1 MPTTFDTLDQA
12 STVARLSDDMSD
24 DISGTGSL
32 RGHAR
37 AHIAGLLDICRR
49 YGDEGRQHLQSC
61 LQAHRQELDLLHELY
76 VVARGVESPLPA
88 EPARPAVALGGEPSA
103 GPALAVYFLAPF
115 QIIRNDTRLA
125 DWAQCKSKSIFKYLI
140 AHHQHPVARDV
151 LMEKFWPE
159 ADPVAARNNLNVAI
173 YKLRKVLAC
182 GDSTP
187 CVVQEGGSYRLNPA
201 LPLWLDA
208 DQFMLHA
215 EAARRHERA
224 GRIEPALQ
232 ECHAAEMLYQQ
243 AYLDEDRY
251 EDWIIPVRQS
261 MQQNHLDILDCLYR
275 HAFQAGDYKSCIT
288 VCRRMLEVDPCN
300 EVPHRQLM
308 ICHARLGQV
317 HLAMRQFHLC
327 ADVLQRELRIAPDL
341 ATVELFRKIRNR
353 QTC

>member
-1 MPTTFDTLDQA
+1 MPTTTDTLSQE
-12 STVARLSDDMSD
+12 TVARRDDDMS
-24 DISGTGSL
+24 GTL
-32 RGHAR
+32 RGSTR
-37 AHIAGLLDICRR
+37 AHIAGLLDICRL

-76 VVARGVESPLPA
+76 AVARSVET
-88 EPARPAVALGGEPSA
+88 VIPSA
-103 GPALAVYFLAPF
+103 PAQPPASITSEPPVGPSLAVYFLAPF
-115 QIIRNDTRLA
+115 QIIRNDARLG
-125 DWAQCKSKSIFKYLI
+125 DWAQCKGKSIFKYLV
-140 AHHQHPVARDV
+140 AHHHHPVARDV

-159 ADPVAARNNLNVAI
+159 ADPTSARNNLNVAI

-182 GDSTP
+182 ADSTP
-187 CVVQEGGSYRLNPA
+187 CVVQEGGNYHLNPD

-243 AYLDEDRY
+243 HYLDEDRY
-251 EDWIIPVRQS
+251 EDWITPVRQS
-261 MQQNHLDILDCLYR
+261 MQQAHLEILDCLYR
-275 HAFQAGDYKSCIT
+275 HAFRAGDYKSCIT

-308 ICHARLGQV
+308 LCHARLGQV
-317 HLAMRQFHLC
+317 HLALRQFHVC
-327 ADVLQRELRIAPDL
+327 VDVLQRELRMAPDL
-341 ATVELFRKIRNR
+341 ATVDLFRKIRSR
-353 QTC
+353 QSF